1 MRSACGAGGGAIT
14 RMKLITSFEP
24 DEELDD
30 EITQKT
36 RDHNAQFTPSDYKP
50 LSIYVKDD
58 DGKLIGGMTA
68 FLSWSY
74 LEIKYLWVDEDHR
87 AQGLAAQIMQAGEL
101 AALNNKCEYAL
112 VDTFEFQALDFYL
125 KQGYR
130 QVAELDGYLGK
141 YKRYYLQ
148 KKLVRV

>member
-14 RMKLITSFEP
+14 QMKLITSFEP

-74 LEIKYLWVDEDHR
+74 LEIKYLWVDEGHR
-87 AQGLAAQIMQAGEL
+87 GQGLAAQIMQAGEL

-148 KKLVRV
+148 KKLVRA